1 MRKTREVKGRI
12 AVTDKICVE
21 TRRGDERD
29 RAGEGAGADCVAVKA
44 LPILHLLL
52 FKLLCSPCC
61 PSCV

>member
-29 RAGEGAGADCVAVKA
+29 RAGEQSR
-44 LPILHLLL
+44 
-52 FKLLCSPCC
+52 LCGREGPPHPSP
-61 PSCV
+61 VTLQTAM